1 LLNYS
6 AGLNKE
12 FSMLLHT
19 HCSGQPDSTKPPL
32 VLIHGLF
39 GSYEN
44 LGVIARSLS
53 EQYQVINIDV
63 RNHGQ
68 SGHSDQM
75 SYALMVQDLAQTLD
89 ELHIASA
96 ALLGHSM
103 GGKLAMAFALQ
114 YPQRV
119 SKLIVA
125 DIAPVAYAPRHN
137 AIFTGL
143 VAIDLATLTSRT
155 EADKQLSAYIAEPG
169 VRQFLLKSLVK
180 SDQRF
185 HWRFNL
191 QALKQ
196 HYNAL
201 IGAPQIDGCYNGPT
215 LFIKGG
221 NSDYILPEH
230 KAGIMQLFPQAQ
242 AKIIQGTGHWLHA
255 EKPAA
260 FTKLVQ
266 DFLLS

>member
-1 LLNYS
+1 
-6 AGLNKE
+6 
-12 FSMLLHT
+12 MLLHT
-19 HCSGQPDSTKPPL
+19 QLTGQPGQPAV

-53 EQYQVINIDV
+53 EQYQVVNVDV
-63 RNHGQ
+63 RNHGR
-68 SGHSDQM
+68 SGHSTDMNYRQM
-75 SYALMVQDLAQTLD
+75 ADDLAQTLD
-89 ELHIASA
+89 ALKLAKV

-103 GGKLAMAFALQ
+103 GGKLAMAFALLH
-114 YPQRV
+114 PQRV
-119 SKLIVA
+119 TKLILA
-125 DIAPVAYAPRHN
+125 DIAPVAYPPRHN
-137 AIFTGL
+137 SIFAGL
-143 VAIDLATLTSRT
+143 EAVDLDKLTSRA
-155 EADKQLSAYIAEPG
+155 EADKQLAEYINEAG

-180 SDQRF
+180 EHDRF
-185 HWRFNL
+185 YWRFNL
-191 QALKQ
+191 AALKAN
-196 HYNAL
+196 YAAL
-201 IGAPQIDGCYNGPT
+201 IGEPLVHGQYNGPV

-221 NSDYILPEH
+221 DSDYILPEH
-230 KAGIMQLFPQAQ
+230 RPAIMQLFPQAQ

>member
-1 LLNYS
+1 
-6 AGLNKE
+6 
-12 FSMLLHT
+12 MLLHT
-19 HCSGQPDSTKPPL
+19 QLTGQSGQPAV

-53 EQYQVINIDV
+53 EQYQVVNVDV
-63 RNHGQ
+63 RNHGR
-68 SGHSDQM
+68 SGHSADM
-75 SYALMVQDLAQTLD
+75 SYRQMADDLAQTLD
-89 ELHIASA
+89 ALELAKV

-103 GGKLAMAFALQ
+103 GGKLAMAFALLH
-114 YPQRV
+114 PERV
-119 SKLIVA
+119 TKLILA
-125 DIAPVAYAPRHN
+125 DIAPVAYPPRHN
-137 AIFTGL
+137 SIFAGL
-143 VAIDLATLTSRT
+143 EAVDLAQLTSRA
-155 EADKQLSAYIAEPG
+155 EADKQLAEYISEAG

-180 SDQRF
+180 DNDSF
-185 HWRFNL
+185 YWRFNL
-191 QALKQ
+191 AALKAN
-196 HYNAL
+196 YAAL
-201 IGAPQIDGCYNGPT
+201 IGEPLVQGQYGGPV

-221 NSDYILPEH
+221 DSDYILPEH
-230 KAGIMQLFPQAQ
+230 RPAIMQLFPQAQ

>member
-1 LLNYS
+1 
-6 AGLNKE
+6 
-12 FSMLLHT
+12 MLLHT
-19 HCSGQPDSTKPPL
+19 HSSGQTSSPAI

-44 LGVIARSLS
+44 LGVIERSLS
-53 EQYQVINIDV
+53 SQYHVINLDV
-63 RNHGQ
+63 RNHGR
-68 SGHSDQM
+68 SEHSNEM
-75 SYALMVQDLAQTLD
+75 NYAVMADDLADTLD
-89 ELHIASA
+89 
-96 ALLGHSM
+96 ALQLNKVAILGHSM
-103 GGKLAMAFALQ
+103 GGKLAMAFALT

-119 SKLIVA
+119 TKLILA
-125 DIAPVAYAPRHN
+125 DIAPVAYPPRHN
-137 AIFTGL
+137 SIFAGL
-143 VAIDLATLTSRT
+143 KAVDLANLNSRS
-155 EADKQLSAYIAEPG
+155 EADKQLSAFIDEAG

-180 SDQRF
+180 DNERF

-191 QALKQ
+191 EALQAN
-196 HYNAL
+196 YPAL
-201 IGAPQIDGCYNGPT
+201 IGLPMVQGQFNGPV

-221 NSDYILPEH
+221 DSDYILPEH
-230 KAGIMQLFPQAQ
+230 KADIMQLFPAAQ